1 MLTSAEMPNPTPPA
15 TPGEESALFQRALV
29 DSLPFP
35 VWLEDEQG
43 RLLIGN
49 EPFSRWLRDD
59 APCSPDG
66 TPSALPLARDSSTGA
81 ADAYGL
87 SELRYV
93 DRRGDTRWIETWSA
107 PLHARDREGVTIR
120 YARDITS
127 RKAVEQELKRTMAF
141 VQGIIDAFPDFLFE
155 STLEGR
161 YLNAWTKNPE
171 LLAASRENL
180 IGRTA
185 DEVLPPDSAAI
196 AKAAFREADETG
208 LSLGKVIAIDTPV
221 GRHWFE
227 LSISK
232 MPMGEGQPA
241 HFISVSRDVT
251 ARLELQAALEQQER
265 QFRTLVENSPDV
277 IARFDSSLACLYA
290 NPALAAHTRSVPGSL
305 AGLDPERMLGVGAG
319 SQLRERLATVVK
331 SGKALDFEMNWAD
344 SPSRLVCSLVRLTP
358 EFSAERKVTSVLMVG
373 RDISE
378 LRAYQDRIHRMVE
391 SNIIGVV
398 FWLADGRI
406 ADANDAFLDL
416 LGYSRDDL
424 LSGRLRWDNI
434 TPPGHE
440 ATDARSAEEMQRT
453 GGCRAHEKEYVHR
466 DGRRIA
472 VLVGAAFLDGLHE
485 SGVAY
490 VLDLTERKRADLER
504 QAREAAEAASRAKGE
519 FLASMSHEIR
529 TPMNAII
536 GMSYLALQ
544 GPLDPRQLR
553 YIETVHRS
561 AESLLAIIND
571 ILDFSKIEAGKLDM
585 ESIDFDLGDIMDNV
599 ASLIGM
605 KAEEKGLELLF
616 DPSPSVPIHLVGDP
630 SRLGQI
636 LLNLGNNAVKF
647 TEQGEVVFGI
657 DLVERDETSA
667 LLRFEVRDSGI
678 GMTPDQQRQLF
689 QPFTQADA
697 STSRRYGGTGLGLAI
712 CRRLVALMGGDIRV
726 DSEPGRGSRFSFTAR
741 LGLQAGRAASAS
753 TDHNGHDGHDGLPGA
768 RILIVDDN
776 PTARKILIDM
786 VRVLGL
792 RGDSAQGGVQALQK
806 LAEEDARND
815 PYTLVLV
822 DWKMPGMDGVDCV
835 RAIRHAPFRRTAP
848 AVLMVSAFG
857 RDDLRRRLDEAQ
869 VTVDTLLSKPI
880 TSSSLLDACRTALGR
895 SASSQDRRALRDE
908 TLGAH
913 HASLRGARI
922 LLVEDNPIN
931 QELARDLLGRADI
944 EVTVAEDGQQ
954 AIDILG
960 RESFDGVLMD
970 CQMPVLD
977 GYAATAILRREQ
989 RHRGLPIIAM
999 TANAMAGDRD
1009 KALAA
1014 GMNDHIGKPINVA
1027 EMFATLARWI
1037 SPERPR
1043 KPG

>member
-1 MLTSAEMPNPTPPA
+1 MLTPAEIPNPTPRPA
-15 TPGEESALFQRALV
+15 PGAESTLFQRALV

-35 VWLEDEQG
+35 VWLEDQQG

-49 EPFSRWLRDD
+49 EPFSRWLLND
-59 APCSPDG
+59 APGSPDG

-81 ADAYGL
+81 ADTSGL
-87 SELRYV
+87 SEVSYI

-107 PLHARDREGVTIR
+107 PLQLEDREGVTIR

-127 RKAVEQELKRTMAF
+127 RKAVEQELKRTLAF

-155 STLEGR
+155 CTVEGR

-180 IGRTA
+180 IGRTV
-185 DEVLPPDSAAI
+185 DEVLPPESAAI
-196 AKAAFREADETG
+196 AKAAHREADETG
-208 LSLGKVIAIDTPV
+208 VSFGKVMAVDTPV

-241 HFISVSRDVT
+241 HLISVSRDVT
-251 ARLELQAALEQQER
+251 ARLELQAAAEEKER

-290 NPALAAHTRSVPGSL
+290 NPALAAHTHSVPHAL
-305 AGLDPERMLGVGAG
+305 IGLDPTGMLGVGTG
-319 SQLRERLATVVK
+319 SQLRERLAIVVK
-331 SGKALDFEMNWAD
+331 SGTALDFEMNWTDAR
-344 SPSRLVCSLVRLTP
+344 SRSVCSLVRLTP
-358 EFSAERKVTSVLMVG
+358 EFGAEREVTSVLMVG

-398 FWLADGRI
+398 FWHADGHI
-406 ADANDAFLDL
+406 ADANNAFLDL

-453 GGCRAHEKEYVHR
+453 GGCRAHEKEYTHR
-466 DGRRIA
+466 DGRRVP

-490 VLDLTERKRADLER
+490 VLDLTERRRADLER

-544 GPLDPRQLR
+544 GPLDPRQHR
-553 YIETVHRS
+553 YVDTVHRS

-585 ESIDFDLGDIMDNV
+585 ESIEFDLGDIMDNV

-647 TEQGEVVFGI
+647 TEQGEIVLGI
-657 DLVERDETSA
+657 ELVERDETSA
-667 LLRFEVRDSGI
+667 LLRFDVRDTGI
-678 GMTPDQQRQLF
+678 GISVDQQRQLF
-689 QPFTQADA
+689 QPFSQADA

-712 CRRLVALMGGDIRV
+712 CHRLVALMGGDIRA
-726 DSEPGRGSRFSFTAR
+726 DSELGRGSRFSFTAR
-741 LGLQAGRAASAS
+741 LGLQAGRAGTAV
-753 TDHNGHDGHDGLPGA
+753 TGNDGHDGLPGA

-792 RGDSAQGGVQALQK
+792 RGDSAEGGVQALQK
-806 LAEEDARND
+806 LAEEDARDD

-835 RAIRHAPFRRTAP
+835 RLIQQAPSWRTAP

-857 RDDLRRRLDEAQ
+857 RDELRRRLEEAK

-895 SASSQDRRALRDE
+895 STSSQDRKALRNE
-908 TLGAH
+908 ILGVH

-931 QELARDLLGRADI
+931 QELARDLLGRAAI

-977 GYAATAILRREQ
+977 GYAATAILRREP
-989 RHRGLPIIAM
+989 RLRGLPIIAM

-1037 SPERPR
+1037 SPERSR

>member
-1 MLTSAEMPNPTPPA
+1 MLTSGEMPNPTLPSA
-15 TPGEESALFQRALV
+15 PGAESTLFQRALV

-49 EPFSRWLRDD
+49 EPFMRWLRDD

-66 TPSALPLARDSSTGA
+66 TPIALPLGRDGLTCTE
-81 ADAYGL
+81 DASGL
-87 SELRYV
+87 CEMCYI
-93 DRRGDTRWIETWSA
+93 DRRGDTRWLETWSA
-107 PLHARDREGVTIR
+107 PLNVEDRQGVTIR

-127 RKAVEQELKRTMAF
+127 RKAVEQELKRTLAF

-155 STLEGR
+155 SSVDGR

-180 IGRTA
+180 IGRMVE
-185 DEVLPPDSAAI
+185 EVLSPESTAI
-196 AKAAFREADETG
+196 AKAAHREAIETG

-232 MPMGEGQPA
+232 MPMGEGQPP
-241 HFISVSRDVT
+241 HLISVSRDVT

-265 QFRTLVENSPDV
+265 QFRTLVENSPDL
-277 IARFDSSLACLYA
+277 IARFDSALECLYA
-290 NPALAAHTRSVPGSL
+290 NPALAAHTRSVPAAL
-305 AGLDPERMLGVGAG
+305 VGLDPTRMLGDGAG
-319 SQLRERLATVVK
+319 SQLRERLATVLQ
-331 SGKALDFEMNWAD
+331 SGKALAFEMNWTD
-344 SPSRLVCSLVRLTP
+344 TRSRLVCSLVNLTP
-358 EFSAERKVTSVLMVG
+358 EFGAEREVTSVLMVG

-398 FWLADGRI
+398 FWQADGRI
-406 ADANDAFLDL
+406 VDANDAFLDL
-416 LGYSRDDL
+416 LGYSRHDL
-424 LSGRLRWDNI
+424 RSGHPRWDNI

-466 DGRRIA
+466 DGRRVP

-544 GPLDPRQLR
+544 GTLDPRQHR

-605 KAEEKGLELLF
+605 KAEEKCLELLF

-630 SRLGQI
+630 SRLGQV

-647 TEQGEVVFGI
+647 TEHGEIVFGI

-667 LLRFEVRDSGI
+667 LLRFDVRDSGI
-678 GMTPDQQRQLF
+678 GMTLEQQRQLF

-712 CRRLVALMGGDIRV
+712 SHRLVALMGGDIRV

-741 LGLQAGRAASAS
+741 LGLQAGRAGTAT
-753 TDHNGHDGHDGLPGA
+753 TDHHGHDSLPGA

-786 VRVLGL
+786 VRALGL
-792 RGDSAQGGVQALQK
+792 RGDIAQGGVQALQK
-806 LAEEDARND
+806 LAEEDARDD

-835 RAIRHAPFRRTAP
+835 RAIQHAPSRRTAP

-880 TSSSLLDACRTALGR
+880 TSSTLLDACRTALGR
-895 SASSQDRRALRDE
+895 STSSQGRRALRDE
-908 TLGAH
+908 TQEAH
-913 HASLRGARI
+913 LASLRGARI

-989 RHRGLPIIAM
+989 RLRGLPIIAM

-1009 KALAA
+1009 KAIAA

-1037 SPERPR
+1037 SPDRPR
-1043 KPG
+1043 KQG